1 MEDAQHRA
9 TRPFS
14 PRNGPVRQP
23 LGIPSVPG
31 AVEQGVQTAYTVI
44 DAHLQRGR
52 QEAER
57 LRQGAQGFSQ
67 SFNGGPS
74 PWTDAGWG
82 SGARSTDPF
91 PGMGAGAASSPALMG
106 ALLQMMQA
114 WGAGLAA
121 LTPLVAQAAASVAN
135 VANTAAPQHPAQPAH
150 PHASPNPQASQ
161 APHAPRAQLSVELL
175 SKRLGE
181 VSVSLEPGA
190 DMETLRAVFATPP
203 GTRTG
208 TDTSTD
214 TRTQGPWAEFYA
226 APGQVRVRLNAAEN
240 TVAGRHEATV
250 LDQTGRPWGQVSI
263 MVSPQPA
270 TDPWVQP

>member
-1 MEDAQHRA
+1 MEDAQQHRA

-23 LGIPSVPG
+23 LGTPSVPG

-57 LRQGAQGFSQ
+57 LRQGAQGFTQ
-67 SFNGGPS
+67 SFHGGGGAGPS
-74 PWTDAGWG
+74 PWGTDAGWG
-82 SGARSTDPF
+82 SGSAS
-91 PGMGAGAASSPALMG
+91 ASSPALIG

-121 LTPLVAQAAASVAN
+121 LTPLVAQMAASATQ
-135 VANTAAPQHPAQPAH
+135 AAQATQTAQTTQTTAAQPQPTQPY
-150 PHASPNPQASQ
+150 ASPAPQ
-161 APHAPRAQLSVELL
+161 APRAQLSVELL

-190 DMETLRAVFATPP
+190 DMQILRATFATPP
-203 GTRTG
+203 GA
-208 TDTSTD
+208 
-214 TRTQGPWAEFYA
+214 QGPTAEFYA
-226 APGQVRVRLNAAEN
+226 APGQVRVRLNATEHS
-240 TVAGRHEATV
+240 VEGRHEATV
-250 LDQTGRPWGQVSI
+250 LDQTGRPWGQVSVVI
-263 MVSPQPA
+263 APPTSA
-270 TDPWVQP
+270 TDPCMPCIQP

>member
-14 PRNGPVRQP
+14 SRNGPVRQP
-23 LGIPSVPG
+23 LGTPSVPG

-57 LRQGAQGFSQ
+57 LRQSAQGFTQ

-74 PWTDAGWG
+74 PSPWADAGWG

-91 PGMGAGAASSPALMG
+91 PSMGAGAAPSSPALMG

-121 LTPLVAQAAASVAN
+121 LTPLVAQVAANAASAAN
-135 VANTAAPQHPAQPAH
+135 AAVPQQPTQ
-150 PHASPNPQASQ
+150 PHASQAPH

-203 GTRTG
+203 GTG
-208 TDTSTD
+208 TDT
-214 TRTQGPWAEFYA
+214 QGPMAEFYA
-226 APGQVRVRLNAAEN
+226 APGQVRVRLNATEH

-263 MVSPQPA
+263 VVSPLPV